1 MVSPAAFN
9 SLFEILSK
17 PVDFPAFALDISHL
31 NSSIVIFLAQIPQ
44 SLVSRS

>member
-17 PVDFPAFALDISHL
+17 PVDFPAEADRFTVQALT
-31 NSSIVIFLAQIPQ
+31 
-44 SLVSRS
+44 

>member
-17 PVDFPAFALDISHL
+17 PVDFPAFALNISHL
-31 NSSIVIFLAQIPQ
+31 NSSIVILF
-44 SLVSRS
+44 SSNTSVTGVT